1 MFTDAGAM
9 GCQAARCLIVDD
21 SAGFRDAARTMLLRA
36 GAAVVDAVSNS
47 AEALKSFAK
56 LRPDIT
62 LVDID
67 LGVESGFDLAE
78 RLCRI
83 GWSKPPAVILI
94 SSHAEQ
100 DFLELIDSSPAVG
113 FLSKFD
119 LTPCSIAELVCSQS
133 DSLGHVNEPPGT

>member
-1 MFTDAGAM
+1 M
-9 GCQAARCLIVDD
+9 RCLIVDD

-36 GAAVVDAVSNS
+36 GVAVVDAVANG
-47 AEALKSFAK
+47 AEALKCFAN
-56 LRPDIT
+56 LQPDVT

-67 LGVESGFDLAE
+67 LGAESGFDLVE

-83 GWSKPPAVILI
+83 GRPTPSAVILI

-119 LTPCSIAELVCSQS
+119 LTPGSIAALLCASRGCPDAS
-133 DSLGHVNEPPGT
+133 TSL